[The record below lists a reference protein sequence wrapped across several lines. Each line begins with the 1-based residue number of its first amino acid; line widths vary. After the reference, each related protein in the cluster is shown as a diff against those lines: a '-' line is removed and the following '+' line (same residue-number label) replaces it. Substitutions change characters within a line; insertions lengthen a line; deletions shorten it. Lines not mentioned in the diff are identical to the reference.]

1 MDHPSDLRTKAVNK
15 SNDRI
20 FTPLVNSLSVC
31 EYPVRLI
38 PKIKERILNQLTK
51 KTVSIIITVA
61 FITGC
66 AGRAANPVTVNQY
79 GDNGKSCK
87 AIESEIRFI
96 DSEVARLVPATEKT
110 GKNVALGVAGAFFL
124 VPWFFMDFSQAEQME
139 INALRQR
146 YNHLSILAGEKNCE
160 LQQSQSQEVVKK
172 EPEPIK
178 RDFNPSNF

>member
-1 MDHPSDLRTKAVNK
+1 MDHPSDLRTKAVN
-15 SNDRI
+15 NPMI
-20 FTPLVNSLSVC
+20 CFYGFGNLVIC
-31 EYPVRLI
+31 VRVSRSTYTQDQGAHLAST
-38 PKIKERILNQLTK
+38 NK

-110 GKNVALGVAGAFFL
+110 GKNVALGVADAFFL

-178 RDFNPSNF
+178 RDFNPNNF